1 MHELDAVQ
9 RTANIIVFMIWQ
21 WKKYNLFTQKK
32 SNQFRLATFLGF
44 NSKPSFACK
53 YIIRIKLFCNVFPRI
68 QVCIILRIC
77 YWLVMVCHTWY
88 LVRRYL
94 MYIKNAFI
102 QSNYEKITASDSSSW
117 TSKCCWEP
125 QHDRTIFGMSFY
137 KVKLTIIK
145 FLIGKYF
152 QKHLLI
158 KYDLLRV

>member
-21 WKKYNLFTQKK
+21 WKKYNLFTQK
-32 SNQFRLATFLGF
+32 SQINLDWIRFWVLIQSRRLLVNILSGL
-44 NSKPSFACK
+44 
-53 YIIRIKLFCNVFPRI
+53 KLFCNVFPRI

-117 TSKCCWEP
+117 TYKCCWEP

>member
-1 MHELDAVQ
+1 MHESDAVQ

-21 WKKYNLFTQKK
+21 WKKYNLFTQK
-32 SNQFRLATFLGF
+32 SQINLDWIRFWVLIQSRRLLVNILSGW
-44 NSKPSFACK
+44 
-53 YIIRIKLFCNVFPRI
+53 KLFCNIFPRI
-68 QVCIILRIC
+68 QVCLILQIC
-77 YWLVMVCHTWY
+77 YWLVTAFHTWY
-88 LVRRYL
+88 LVRSYL

-117 TSKCCWEP
+117 TYECCWEP

>member
-1 MHELDAVQ
+1 MHESDAVQ

-21 WKKYNLFTQKK
+21 WKKYNLFTQK
-32 SNQFRLATFLGF
+32 SQINLDWIRFWVLIQSRRLLVNILSGL
-44 NSKPSFACK
+44 
-53 YIIRIKLFCNVFPRI
+53 KLFCNVFPRI

-94 MYIKNAFI
+94 MYIKNTFI

-117 TSKCCWEP
+117 TYKCCWEP

-145 FLIGKYF
+145 LLIGKYF

-158 KYDLLRV
+158 KYDLFWV

>member
-1 MHELDAVQ
+1 MEKIQSFHA
-9 RTANIIVFMIWQ
+9 
-21 WKKYNLFTQKK
+21 KK
-32 SNQFRLATFLGF
+32 SNQFRLDTFFWVLIQSRRLLVNILSGL
-44 NSKPSFACK
+44 
-53 YIIRIKLFCNVFPRI
+53 KLFCNVFPRI
-68 QVCIILRIC
+68 QVCIILRMC
-77 YWLVMVCHTWY
+77 YWLVMVCHTRY

-94 MYIKNAFI
+94 MNIKNAFI

-117 TSKCCWEP
+117 TYKCCWEP

>member
-1 MHELDAVQ
+1 MHESDAVQ

-21 WKKYNLFTQKK
+21 WKKYNLFTQK
-32 SNQFRLATFLGF
+32 SQINLDWLRFWVLIQSRRLLVNMLSGL
-44 NSKPSFACK
+44 KP
-53 YIIRIKLFCNVFPRI
+53 FCNVFPRI

-77 YWLVMVCHTWY
+77 YWLVMVCYTWY

-94 MYIKNAFI
+94 MYIKNTFI

-117 TSKCCWEP
+117 TYKCCWEP